1 MEFRLAVESDVDNIM
16 DIIKQA
22 QNYLKNQGIDQ
33 WQDNYPNYE
42 TIKNDIKNNNCY
54 VLLKDNTIV
63 GTVAAIFGEEITYK
77 NIYNGEWLSDKEYVT
92 IHRLAISSDYKGLGL
107 SSIILNK
114 IEELCISK
122 NIYSIRVDTHEKNL
136 SMQNFLRKAGFQYCG
151 IIYLENDDKRIAFEK
166 IIDKQ

>member
-22 QNYLKNQGIDQ
+22 QDYLKNQGIDQ

-54 VLLKDNTIV
+54 VLLNDNIIV
-63 GTVAAIFGEEITYK
+63 GTVAAIFGEEKTYN
-77 NIYNGEWLSDKEYVT
+77 NIYNGKWISDKDYLT
-92 IHRLAISSDYKGLGL
+92 IHRLAISSDHKGLGL
-107 SSIILNK
+107 SSVILNK

-122 NIYSIRVDTHEKNL
+122 KIYSIRVDTHEENIP
-136 SMQNFLRKAGFQYCG
+136 MQNFLRKASFQYCG
-151 IIYLENDDKRIAFEK
+151 IICLGNGDKRIAFEK
-166 IIDKQ
+166 IIDK